1 MRAAKQSPNGAAS
14 TSHLELPLAPKSETG
29 PVKAW
34 QQAVSIPT
42 YDPGSPDRNPMFLE
56 KRVYQGSS
64 GRVYPLPFID
74 RIATEPRDRLWQA
87 VHVENEYLRLMILPE
102 IGGRIHVG
110 YDKTN
115 GYDFFYRQNVIKPAL
130 VGLAGPWI
138 SGGVEF
144 NWPQHHRPA
153 TFMPVEVEIER
164 NADGSVI
171 VWCSD
176 HDPMLRMNGMHGIC
190 LHPGKAYLE
199 LKVRLYNRTAQVQ
212 TFLWWANV
220 ATRVHE
226 KYESFFPGDVRF
238 VADHAK
244 RAITS
249 FPLSD
254 GHYYGI
260 DYAERAK
267 SGVPAED
274 EPRMFVPDGSY
285 PANNLGWYANI
296 PVPTSYMVTGTALDF
311 FGGYDHAAQ
320 AGVVHV
326 ANHHIAP
333 GKKQWTWGNHEFG
346 YAWDRNLTD
355 HDGPYVELMAG
366 VYTDNQPDFS
376 FLAPGETK
384 SFRQFWYPL
393 RKIGPP
399 QAANLDAAISM
410 HLEEQVV
417 SLSVCV
423 TKPFPNARILLKSPT
438 GLEAEWF
445 EDLTVDRPWHGTHP
459 LSPSKRIEHLSLS
472 VEAEGRTVIHFSPS
486 DIVPAE
492 LQEVA
497 KEPPAPEDIATS
509 EELYLTGLHLE
520 QYRHATRNPELYWR
534 EALRRDEHDSRSNN
548 ALGRWLLRRGEF
560 DNAERHF
567 RLSIARLTAL
577 NPNPYDGEPYYN
589 LGLTLRFQSK
599 DEPAY
604 AAFYKATWN
613 AAWRGPAYY
622 ALAEIDAS
630 RGDWAVALE
639 HLQRSLRADSEN
651 LNARNLKVMVLRKL
665 SQTTAAQTLLKETR
679 ALNLLDDWSRYL
691 ESGRVPANGQ
701 QILDLS
707 LDLVRSGFLTEAVAV
722 LSGADLSCKDGSLP
736 IILYLKAHLYQK
748 LNDTTRSAETYRQ
761 ATEADPVYC
770 FPSRLEEML
779 ILQFAIAAKVDDS
792 QAPYYLGNLLYDKR
806 RHEDAIM
813 QWEASVERNK
823 DFATV
828 WRNLGIAYF
837 NVRADEAKALHAF
850 DQAHAIDPNDG
861 RILYERDQLWKRV
874 GKSPEERLAE
884 LQRSSNLAFLRHDLT
899 VEIATLF
906 NQTGNPEKALHLLIS
921 RTFQPWEGG
930 EGLVLAQFVRS
941 NLLLG
946 QRALFQK
953 DLTRAR
959 HFFEAVLSPPQN
971 LGEAKHL
978 LANWSDVHYWIG
990 VSYMEEGRSEDAM
1003 RAWQLAT
1010 RQRGDFQQMS
1020 VRSISDMTFW
1030 TGMAYVRLGRESHA
1044 KEIFRQIYN
1053 YSVELQ
1059 QQVPKIDYFATSL
1072 PAMLLFE
1079 NNLARQNQIDADFL
1093 RAQALLGLDREQ
1105 EAKALLS
1112 EVLHLDRNHT
1122 GAADLKE
1129 QLQQGLSSF
1138 SGAR

>member
-1 MRAAKQSPNGAAS
+1 MRAGKQSPNGAGS
-14 TSHLELPLAPKSETG
+14 TTHLELPPAPKSETG
-29 PVKAW
+29 LVKAW

-74 RIATEPRDRLWQA
+74 RIATEAVDRLWQA

-164 NADGSVI
+164 NADGSVT

-190 LHPGKAYLE
+190 LHPGRAYLE
-199 LKVRLYNRTAQVQ
+199 LKARLYNRTPLVQ

-244 RAITS
+244 RAVTS

-285 PANNLGWYANI
+285 AANNLGWYANI

-320 AGVVHV
+320 AGVVHI

-376 FLAPGETK
+376 FLGPGETK
-384 SFRQFWYPL
+384 SFSQFWYPI
-393 RKIGPP
+393 REIGSP

-410 HLEEQVV
+410 RLEGQAVR
-417 SLSVCV
+417 LGVCV
-423 TKPFPNARILLKSPT
+423 TKPIPRARIQLKAST
-438 GLEAEWF
+438 GLVAEWA
-445 EDLTVDRPWHGTHP
+445 EDLSVDRSWHRTHTIAEVREFEQ
-459 LSPSKRIEHLSLS
+459 LALW
-472 VEAEGRTVIHFSPS
+472 VEAEGRTVIHFSPTN
-486 DIVPAE
+486 IVPAK

-497 KEPPAPEDIATS
+497 KEPPPPEDVGTS

-520 QYRHATRNPELYWR
+520 QYRHATRNPEIYWR

-548 ALGRWLLRRGEF
+548 ALGRWLLRRGKF
-560 DNAERHF
+560 DEAERHF
-567 RLSIARLTAL
+567 QLSIARLTAL

-589 LGLTLRFQSK
+589 LGLTLRFQGK
-599 DEPAY
+599 DVPAY

-613 AAWRGPAYY
+613 AAWRGAAYH
-622 ALAEIDAS
+622 ALAEMDAS
-630 RGDWAVALE
+630 RGEWTTALE
-639 HLQRSLRADSEN
+639 HLQRSLRAESEN

-665 SQTTAAQTLLKETR
+665 MQTAAAEALLEDTR

-691 ESGRVPANGQ
+691 ENGRAPANGQ

-707 LDLVRSGFLTEAVAV
+707 FDLVRCGFLTETVAV
-722 LSGADLSCKDGSLP
+722 LAGADLTSKDGSVP
-736 IILYLKAHLYQK
+736 IILYLKAHLYAK
-748 LNDTTRSAETYRQ
+748 LNEASRSVETYRE
-761 ATEADPVYC
+761 AAEADPVYC

-779 ILQFAIAAKVDDS
+779 LLELAIDANAEDS
-792 QAPYYLGNLLYDKR
+792 RAPYYLGNLLYDRR
-806 RHEDAIM
+806 RHEEAITH
-813 QWEASVERNK
+813 WKTSVERNAR
-823 DFATV
+823 FATV

-850 DQAHAIDPNDG
+850 DKAYAVDANDG

-884 LQRSSNLAFLRHDLT
+884 LQSASTLAFLRHDLT
-899 VEIATLF
+899 VEIATLL
-906 NQTGNPEKALHLLIS
+906 NQTGNPKEALQLLTS
-921 RTFQPWEGG
+921 RKFQPWEGG

-946 QRALFQK
+946 RRALFRK
-953 DLTRAR
+953 DPTTAR
-959 HFFEAVLSPPQN
+959 EFFEAVLSPPQN

-978 LANWSDVHYWIG
+978 LANWSDVFFWIG
-990 VSYMEEGRSEDAM
+990 VSYMEEGRSAEAM
-1003 RAWQLAT
+1003 HAWQLAT

-1030 TGMAYVRLGRESHA
+1030 TGMAYVRLEQEARA
-1044 KEIFRQIYN
+1044 REIFQQIFDYAL
-1053 YSVELQ
+1053 ELQ
-1059 QQVPKIDYFATSL
+1059 RQVPKIDYFATSL

-1079 NNLARQNQIDADFL
+1079 NNLARQNEIDSKFL
-1093 RAQALLGLDREQ
+1093 RAQALVGLDRER
-1105 EAKALLS
+1105 EA
-1112 EVLHLDRNHT
+1112 EVLLGEVLRMDRNHA
-1122 GAADLKE
+1122 GAADLLE
-1129 QLQQGLSSF
+1129 QLKQGLRSF
-1138 SGAR
+1138 SGTH

>member
-1 MRAAKQSPNGAAS
+1 
-14 TSHLELPLAPKSETG
+14 
-29 PVKAW
+29 
-34 QQAVSIPT
+34 
-42 YDPGSPDRNPMFLE
+42 MFLE

-74 RIATEPRDRLWQA
+74 RVATEAKERLWQA
-87 VHVENEYLRLMILPE
+87 VHLENEYLRLMILPE

-144 NWPQHHRPA
+144 NWPQHHRPS

-164 NADGSVI
+164 NPDGSVT
-171 VWCSD
+171 VWCGD
-176 HDPMLRMNGMHGIC
+176 HDPMLRMNGMHGVC
-190 LHPGKAYLE
+190 LYPGKAYLE
-199 LKVRLYNRTAQVQ
+199 LKVRLFNRTAHVQ

-220 ATRVHE
+220 AARVHE
-226 KYESFFPGDVRF
+226 KYQSFFPGDVRF

-244 RAITS
+244 RAVTR

-254 GHYYGI
+254 GHYYGV

-285 PANNLGWYANI
+285 LANDLSWYANI

-320 AGVVHV
+320 AGVVHI

-355 HDGPYVELMAG
+355 RDGPYVELMAG

-384 SFRQFWYPL
+384 SFSQFWYPI
-393 RKIGPP
+393 REMGPP
-399 QAANLDAAISM
+399 QAANLDAAVSM
-410 HLEEQVV
+410 RLEGQVAH
-417 SLSVCV
+417 LSVCV
-423 TKPFPNARILLKSPT
+423 TKPFAQAHILLRSSTGLCAEWSEDLSVHHPWHRTHPISEPNAS
-438 GLEAEWF
+438 EQF
-445 EDLTVDRPWHGTHP
+445 
-459 LSPSKRIEHLSLS
+459 SLS
-472 VEAEGRTVIHFSPS
+472 IEAEGRVVIYYSPS
-486 DIVPAE
+486 DMVPAE
-492 LQEVA
+492 TQEVA
-497 KEPPAPEDIATS
+497 AEPPAPEEIATS

-520 QYRHATRNPELYWR
+520 QYRHATRNPEIYWR

-560 DNAERHF
+560 GRAERHF
-567 RLSIARLTAL
+567 RLGIARLTAL

-589 LGLTLRFQSK
+589 LGLALRFQGK
-599 DEPAY
+599 EQLAY
-604 AAFYKATWN
+604 AALYKATWN

-622 ALAEIDAS
+622 ALAEMDAS
-630 RGDWAVALE
+630 RGDWTVALD
-639 HLQRSLRADSEN
+639 HLQRSLRAESEN
-651 LNARNLKVMVLRKL
+651 LNARNLGVMVFRKL
-665 SQTTAAQTLLKETR
+665 SQTAAADALLEDTR
-679 ALNLLDDWSRYL
+679 ALNLLDTWSRYL
-691 ESGRVPANGQ
+691 QSGRTPVDGQ
-701 QILDLS
+701 QILDLGF
-707 LDLVRSGFLTEAVAV
+707 DLERSGFLAEALAV
-722 LSGADLSCKDGSLP
+722 LSSANLASKDGSVP
-736 IILYLKAHLYQK
+736 IILYLKAHLYAK
-748 LNDTTRSAETYRQ
+748 LNDLTRSAETYRQ
-761 ATEADPVYC
+761 AAEADPVYC

-779 ILQFAIAAKVDDS
+779 ILESAIGANAEDS
-792 QAPYYLGNLLYDKR
+792 RAPYYLGNLLYDRR
-806 RHEDAIM
+806 RHEHAIA
-813 QWEASVERNK
+813 QWEASVQRNP

-837 NVRADEAKALHAF
+837 NVRADEAKALNAF

-884 LQRSSNLAFLRHDLT
+884 LESYSTLAFLRHDLT
-899 VEIATLF
+899 VEMATLL
-906 NQTGNPEKALHLLIS
+906 NQTGKPEEALHLLTS
-921 RTFQPWEGG
+921 RMFQPWEGG

-953 DLTRAR
+953 DPIRAR

-978 LANWSDVHYWIG
+978 LANWSDVFFWIG
-990 VSYMEEGRSEDAM
+990 VSYVDEGRSAEAVH
-1003 RAWQLAT
+1003 AWQLAT

-1030 TGMAYVRLGRESHA
+1030 TGMAYARLGHGKRA
-1044 KEIFRQIYN
+1044 KEIFQQIYD
-1053 YSVELQ
+1053 YSLELQ

-1079 NNLARQNQIDADFL
+1079 NNLARQNQIDAKFL
-1093 RAQALLGLDREQ
+1093 RAQALLGLDRER
-1105 EAKALLS
+1105 EAKGLLC
-1112 EVLHLDRNHT
+1112 EVLQLDRNHT
-1122 GAADLKE
+1122 SAADLME
-1129 QLQQGLSSF
+1129 QLLQGLSLL
-1138 SGAR
+1138 SGTR